1 MCLYVHVC
9 TCVYE
14 CVREIPTEE
23 HHFRAAHTME
33 DRGPGFYSRK
43 YGICV
48 RVLCVCVCTCMCVC
62 LFMCSYMC
70 MCEGGHLHR
79 TIHAC
84 SLIPNIAHDPL
95 SLTYALTHVTGV

>member
-1 MCLYVHVC
+1 M
-9 TCVYE
+9 YE

-23 HHFRAAHTME
+23 DPVGHHFRAAHTME

-48 RVLCVCVCTCMCVC
+48 HVCVHIHACVCHLHVCVSIYV
-62 LFMCSYMC
+62 FIHVY
-70 MCEGGHLHR
+70 GHLHR

-84 SLIPNIAHDPL
+84 SFSKYSP
-95 SLTYALTHVTGV
+95 